1 MSDLSMPH
9 CKRCG
14 EPEYACECGDDYE
27 RVEPAINALLS
38 GKKIPADHP
47 FRKNREK
54 HGLPMFGEDD
64 ERS

>member
-27 RVEPAINALLS
+27 RVEPALS
-38 GKKIPADHP
+38 WLMRGEEIPPDHP
-47 FRKNREK
+47 FRKARE
-54 HGLPMFGEDD
+54 
-64 ERS
+64 